1 MFLGMLQLGCDF
13 FERRGEKR
21 IDVRR
26 FLGYVCHI
34 AKACI
39 SDGSLCSSKSAF
51 FLFLCAYTHI
61 DIKSDYKFYTFIC
74 FTSVCARHIDIK
86 CIDV

>member
-1 MFLGMLQLGCDF
+1 MAGVSTNLGPVVRLDGADARALGCDF

-34 AKACI
+34 AKVCF
-39 SDGSLCSSKSAF
+39 SDGSLFLSKSA
-51 FLFLCAYTHI
+51 LFLISLCVCAYKH
-61 DIKSDYKFYTFIC
+61 KK
-74 FTSVCARHIDIK
+74 
-86 CIDV
+86 